1 MTTVKREIPPASEE
15 RWAPY
20 PELPRERKDMMQLRP
35 ANYIQEMLLSI
46 LTPGFSY
53 HDHPTIYIA
62 SETPIY
68 YGERPPGTSGAPPHV
83 IPDCL
88 VAFAVDTD
96 AIWQRVGYDPIQNG
110 KPPDFVMEVASRR
123 TYRNDSGHKR
133 NVYEMVGVPEYWR
146 FDPTGGRFYGQ
157 AIIGERL
164 VNGRY
169 ERLPMVEYDDGS
181 EGATSAALN
190 LNFRWRE
197 RRFWIH
203 NPDTGAE
210 YEHPQEMAARLKAGK
225 EQLQAEIAR
234 LEEENRRLRG
244 EG

>member
-1 MTTVKREIPPASEE
+1 M
-15 RWAPY
+15 
-20 PELPRERKDMMQLRP
+20 
-35 ANYIQEMLLSI
+35 
-46 LTPGFSY
+46 
-53 HDHPTIYIA
+53 
-62 SETPIY
+62 
-68 YGERPPGTSGAPPHV
+68 

-88 VAFAVDTD
+88 VAFDVDTA
-96 AIWQRVGYDPIQNG
+96 AIWERIGYDPIQNG

-133 NVYEMVGVPEYWR
+133 DVYEMVGIPEYWR

-169 ERLPMVEYDDGS
+169 ERQPMVDYDGS

-203 NPDTGAE
+203 DPATGAE
-210 YEHPQEMAARLKAGK
+210 YEHPQEK
-225 EQLQAEIAR
+225 IAR

-244 EG
+244 ES

>member
-1 MTTVKREIPPASEE
+1 M
-15 RWAPY
+15 
-20 PELPRERKDMMQLRP
+20 
-35 ANYIQEMLLSI
+35 
-46 LTPGFSY
+46 
-53 HDHPTIYIA
+53 
-62 SETPIY
+62 
-68 YGERPPGTSGAPPHV
+68 
-83 IPDCL
+83 
-88 VAFAVDTD
+88 AFDVDTD

-164 VNGRY
+164 ANGRY

-181 EGATSAALN
+181 EGATSAVLD

-203 NPDTGAE
+203 NPLTGAG
-210 YEHPQEMAARLKAGK
+210 YEHPQETIAR
-225 EQLQAEIAR
+225 LQAEIQ
-234 LEEENRRLRG
+234 RLRG

>member
-1 MTTVKREIPPASEE
+1 MTTTKREIPSGSEK
-15 RWAPY
+15 RWMPY

-35 ANYIQEMLLSI
+35 ANYIQELLLSI

-68 YGERPPGTSGAPPHV
+68 YGARAPGRSGPPPHV
-83 IPDCL
+83 IPYCL
-88 VAFAVDTD
+88 VAFDVDTA
-96 AIWQRVGYDPIQNG
+96 AIWERIGYDPIQNG

-133 NVYEMVGVPEYWR
+133 DVYEMVGIPEYWR

-169 ERLPMVEYDDGS
+169 ERQPMVDYDGS

-197 RRFWIH
+197 RRFWVH
-203 NPDTGAE
+203 DPATGAE
-210 YEHPQEMAARLKAGK
+210 YEHPQEK
-225 EQLQAEIAR
+225 IDR

-244 EG
+244 ES

>member
-1 MTTVKREIPPASEE
+1 MTTAKREISSGSEK
-15 RWAPY
+15 RWMPY
-20 PELPRERKDMMQLRP
+20 PDLPRERKDMLQLRP
-35 ANYIQEMLLSI
+35 ASYIQELLLSI

-68 YGERPPGTSGAPPHV
+68 YGERAPGTSGAPPHV

-88 VAFAVDTD
+88 VAFDVDTG

-110 KPPDFVMEVASRR
+110 KSPDFVMEVASRR

-133 NVYEMVGVPEYWR
+133 NVYEMLGVPEFWR

-164 VNGRY
+164 VNGQYQRFPLH
-169 ERLPMVEYDDGS
+169 RYDDGS
-181 EGATSAALN
+181 EGATSLVLN
-190 LNFRWRE
+190 LNFRWRDE
-197 RRFWIH
+197 RFWIH
-203 NPDTGAE
+203 NPLTGAE
-210 YEHPQEMAARLKAGK
+210 YEHPQET
-225 EQLQAEIAR
+225 IAR
-234 LEEENRRLRG
+234 LQAENRRLRG

>member
-1 MTTVKREIPPASEE
+1 MTTAKREIPPASEN
-15 RWAPY
+15 RWTPY
-20 PELPRERKDMMQLRP
+20 PELPRERKDMLQLRP
-35 ANYIQEMLLSI
+35 ANYIQELLLSI

-68 YGERPPGTSGAPPHV
+68 YGERAPGTSGAPPHV

-88 VAFAVDTD
+88 VAFDVDTD

-123 TYRNDSGHKR
+123 TWRNDSGHKR
-133 NVYEMVGVPEYWR
+133 NVYEMLGVSEYWR

-169 ERLPMVEYDDGS
+169 ERLQMAEYDDGS
-181 EGATSAALN
+181 LGATSAVLN

-197 RRFWIH
+197 QRFWIH
-203 NPDTGAE
+203 NPATGVE
-210 YEHPQEMAARLKAGK
+210 YEHPLETNQRMRERNAG
-225 EQLQAEIAR
+225 LQAEVDR
-234 LEEENRRLRG
+234 LQAENERLRG